1 MLSFLQRSVRAASA
15 LRLVRC
21 SVALSC
27 SHRSFGNRRENG
39 VEGRSRLEA
48 LGDTASYV
56 FASSPIP
63 RYPPFR
69 VSCDLE
75 SFRKK
80 WDYLKNGERCADEE
94 VTVAGDSN
102 GRGSFV
108 GRIINKRSAGSKLYF
123 YDIRSGETMLQV
135 MASLG
140 TYCPEEKDSEKVLYC
155 GRILCR

>member
-1 MLSFLQRSVRAASA
+1 M
-15 LRLVRC
+15 
-21 SVALSC
+21 
-27 SHRSFGNRRENG
+27 
-39 VEGRSRLEA
+39 EGRSRLEA

-56 FASSPIP
+56 FASPLIP